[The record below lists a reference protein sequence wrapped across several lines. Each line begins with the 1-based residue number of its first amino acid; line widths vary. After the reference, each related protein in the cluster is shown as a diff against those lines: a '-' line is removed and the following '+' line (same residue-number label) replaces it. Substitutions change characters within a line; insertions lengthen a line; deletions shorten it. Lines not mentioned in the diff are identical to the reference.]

1 MKITDI
7 YGRQVLDSRGNP
19 TIEVEVTV
27 EGNFMGRATIP
38 SGASTGAHEALELRD
53 GGDLYLGQSVL
64 KAVENVNTTLK
75 KAIVGN
81 DYEQITLD
89 RFMIEL
95 DGTEKKEKLGA
106 NAILGISL
114 AFAWACSHAQHRP
127 LYEYIGELYENKNFV
142 LPRPMLNIMNGG
154 KHAGWAT
161 DIQEYMVIPMTAPTW
176 NEKIRTGVEIFQHLQ
191 KIIKAKGYSTNVGNE
206 GGFAPEVKSNTE
218 ALDLIVAAIEKAGY
232 SLGDEVMI
240 GFDAAATEFYNT
252 TTGNYELK
260 KDKQTLTPDQ
270 MVDWVINLSQKYPV
284 ASFEDMLAEDDWTT
298 WSKLTEKVGNKIQIV
313 GDDLLVT
320 NKKRIAEAINKKS
333 CNALLVKLNQIG
345 TLTETLEAMKTS
357 EQAGWKNVV
366 SHRSGETEDVTI
378 SHLVVGT
385 GAGQIKTGAPSR
397 SERTAKYNEL
407 TRIAEKLEK

>member
-1 MKITDI
+1 MKITNI
-7 YGRQVLDSRGNP
+7 HGRQVLDSRGNP

-27 EGNFMGRATIP
+27 EGDFMGRATVP

-64 KAVENVNTTLK
+64 KAVENVNVSLEN
-75 KAIVGN
+75 ALVGN
-81 DYEQITLD
+81 DYDQKSLD
-89 RFMIEL
+89 QAMIDL

-106 NAILGISL
+106 NAILGVSL
-114 AFAWACSHAQHRP
+114 AFAWACSNAQHRP
-127 LYEYIGELYENKNFV
+127 LYEYIGELYENKNFI

-161 DIQEYMVIPMTAPTW
+161 DIQEYMVMPMTAPTW
-176 NEKIRTGVEIFQHLQ
+176 SEKIRTGVEIFQNLQ
-191 KIIKAKGYSTNVGNE
+191 KILKEKGYSTNVGNE
-206 GGFAPEVKSNTE
+206 GGFAPSVKSNTE
-218 ALDLIVAAIEKAGY
+218 ALDLIVSAIEKAGY
-232 SLGDEVMI
+232 SLGDEIMI
-240 GFDAAATEFYNT
+240 GFDAAATEFYNEK
-252 TTGNYELK
+252 TGNYELK
-260 KDKQTLTPDQ
+260 KDKKTLNPDE
-270 MVDWVINLSQKYPV
+270 MVDWVIDLCQKYPV
-284 ASFEDMLAEDDWTT
+284 ASFEDMLAEDDWAAWT
-298 WSKLTEKVGNKIQIV
+298 SLTEKIGDEIQIV

-320 NKKRIAEAINKKS
+320 NKKRIDQAIKEKS

-357 EQAGWKNVV
+357 ENAGWKNVV

-407 TRIAEKLEK
+407 TRIAERLEK

>member
-1 MKITDI
+1 MKIIDI
-7 YGRQVLDSRGNP
+7 HGRQVLDSRGNP
-19 TIEVEVTV
+19 TVEVEVTV
-27 EGNFMGRATIP
+27 VGGFMGRATVP

-53 GGDLYLGQSVL
+53 GGELYLGQSVL

-75 KAIVGN
+75 QALVGN
-81 DYEQITLD
+81 DYDQKSLD
-89 RFMIEL
+89 RYMIEL

-106 NAILGISL
+106 NAILGVSL
-114 AFAWACSHAQHRP
+114 AFAWACSLAQNRP
-127 LYEYIGELYENKNFV
+127 LYEYIGELYQNNNFI

-161 DIQEYMVIPMTAPTW
+161 DIQEYMVLPMTAPTW
-176 NEKIRTGVEIFQHLQ
+176 AEKIRTGVEIFQHLQ
-191 KIIKAKGYSTNVGNE
+191 KIIKKHGYSTNVGNE

-218 ALDLIVAAIEKAGY
+218 ALDLIVEAIDKAGY

-240 GFDAAATEFYNT
+240 GFDAASTEFYNAK
-252 TTGNYELK
+252 TGNYELK

-270 MVDWVINLSQKYPV
+270 MVDWVIDLSKNYPV
-284 ASFEDMLAEDDWTT
+284 ASFEDMLAEDDWASWT
-298 WSKLTEKVGNKIQIV
+298 SLTEKVGDKIQIV

-320 NKKRIAEAINKKS
+320 NKKRIDEAISKKS

>member
-1 MKITDI
+1 MKIIDI
-7 YGRQVLDSRGNP
+7 HGRQVLDSRGNP
-19 TIEVEVTV
+19 TVEVEVTV
-27 EGNFMGRATIP
+27 EGGYMGRATVP

-53 GGDLYLGQSVL
+53 GGELYLGQSVL

-75 KAIVGN
+75 QALVGN
-81 DYEQITLD
+81 NYDQTSLD
-89 RFMIEL
+89 RYMLEL

-106 NAILGISL
+106 NAILGVSL
-114 AFAWACSHAQHRP
+114 AFAWACSLAQHRP
-127 LYEYIGELYENKNFV
+127 LYEYIGELYNNSNFV

-161 DIQEYMVIPMTAPTW
+161 DIQEYMVLPMTAPTW
-176 NEKIRTGVEIFQHLQ
+176 SEKIRTGVEIFQHLQ
-191 KIIKAKGYSTNVGNE
+191 KIIKKHGYSTNVGNE

-218 ALDLIVAAIEKAGY
+218 ALDLIVEAIDKAGY

-240 GFDAAATEFYNT
+240 GFDAAATEFYNSA
-252 TTGNYELK
+252 TGNYELK
-260 KDKQTLTPDQ
+260 KDKQTLTPNQ
-270 MVDWVINLSQKYPV
+270 MVDWVIDLSKNYPV
-284 ASFEDMLAEDDWTT
+284 ASFEDMLAEDDWSSWT
-298 WSKLTEKVGNKIQIV
+298 SLTEKVGNTIQIV

-320 NKKRIAEAINKKS
+320 NKKRIDEAIDKKS

-357 EQAGWKNVV
+357 DQAGWKNVV

>member
-1 MKITDI
+1 MKIIDVH
-7 YGRQVLDSRGNP
+7 GRQVLDSRGNP
-19 TIEVEVTV
+19 TVEVEVTV
-27 EGNFMGRATIP
+27 AGGFMGRATVP

-53 GGDLYLGQSVL
+53 GGEFYLGQSVL

-75 KAIVGN
+75 QALVGN
-81 DYEQITLD
+81 DYDQKSLD
-89 RFMIEL
+89 RYMIEL

-106 NAILGISL
+106 NAILGVSL
-114 AFAWACSHAQHRP
+114 AFAWAYSLAQNRP
-127 LYEYIGELYENKNFV
+127 LYEYIGELYQNNNFI

-161 DIQEYMVIPMTAPTW
+161 DIQEYMVLPMTAPTW
-176 NEKIRTGVEIFQHLQ
+176 AEKIRTGVEIFQHLQ
-191 KIIKAKGYSTNVGNE
+191 KIIKKHGYSTNVGNE

-218 ALDLIVAAIEKAGY
+218 ALDLIVEAIDKAGY

-240 GFDAAATEFYNT
+240 GFDAASTEFYNAK
-252 TTGNYELK
+252 TGNYELK

-270 MVDWVINLSQKYPV
+270 MVDWVIDLAKKYPV
-284 ASFEDMLAEDDWTT
+284 ASFEDMLAEDDWASWT
-298 WSKLTEKVGNKIQIV
+298 SLTEKVGNKIQIV

-320 NKKRIAEAINKKS
+320 NKKRIDEAISKKS

>member
-1 MKITDI
+1 MKIIDLH
-7 YGRQVLDSRGNP
+7 GRQVLDSRGNP

-27 EGNFMGRATIP
+27 AGNFMGRATVP

-53 GGDLYLGQSVL
+53 GGNLYLGQSVL
-64 KAVENVNTTLK
+64 KAVENVNLTLK
-75 KAIVGN
+75 NALVGN
-81 DYEQITLD
+81 NYDQQTLD
-89 RFMIEL
+89 QTMIDL

-106 NAILGISL
+106 NAILGVSL
-114 AFAWACSHAQHRP
+114 AFAWACSNAQHRP
-127 LYEYIGELYENKNFV
+127 LYEYIGELYENKNFI

-161 DIQEYMVIPMTAPTW
+161 DIQEYMVMPMTAPTW

-218 ALDLIVAAIEKAGY
+218 ALDLIVEAVEKAGY

-252 TTGNYELK
+252 ATGNYELK
-260 KDKQTLTPDQ
+260 KDKQTLTPNE
-270 MVDWVINLSQKYPV
+270 MVDWVIDLSKKYPV
-284 ASFEDMLAEDDWTT
+284 ASFEDMLAEDDWAT
-298 WSKLTEKVGNKIQIV
+298 WSALTEKVGNKIQIV

-357 EQAGWKNVV
+357 DQAGWKNVV

-385 GAGQIKTGAPSR
+385 SAGQIKTGAPSR